1 MSKKYKYIYQYNSR
15 MPRNKDSDK
24 DRPKSNNGK
33 TPKKRTK
40 HNKSRRKDKKPKNTK
55 LKYKKNTD
63 SDSDPEWLPGD
74 DDDMSTLELQQLMQ
88 QMFPSKAGK
97 ERLKKLEKIESL
109 KTKALKKSSLEKL
122 RKNTILSDHEDEEEE
137 EEEEEED
144 ESPKNTTNTRS
155 RRRRRRRRKKAIEEE
170 MEDEEEE
177 DEEEEEESEEED
189 SDDYEDLNAHLVEE
203 DDEEEEFDEEE
214 IMNMLGQNM
223 RFNIVFTVP
232 GSDNG
237 VYSHMEDHSAI
248 EELEDDTD
256 DEDEDT
262 SDKPNESTEKK
273 DAEKTEA
280 LEAGDKVIVKAKDW
294 DEPYSAVIIKVGKRN
309 HFDVRLDDKELEQ
322 RKWRHIHRKYITKQT
337 EESLTQEKMM
347 EEMSELMKLRKNKGS
362 EAMMKYFNKLS
373 SAAEKENKK
382 KEKRDSDKQKDKNV
396 IKLRKLFRARGPAN
410 EFKYFRDM
418 DLNAQKNIIAQLKAV
433 NKYTNVDKPYRLS
446 LLESEIPVEFKSV
459 ALKKLNIL
467 NYMDPSSGEYYKI
480 KQWVDAFMTIPFGKI
495 THLPVQVS
503 DGRDACSI
511 FMEEAK
517 QILDDCVYGLND
529 AKMQIMQFLGQLIAN
544 PNSVGTAI
552 GVHGPPG
559 TGKTTL
565 IKEGISKILKRPF
578 ALIALG
584 GATDASFL
592 EGHSYT
598 YEGSSWGKIVDI
610 LLTSKTM
617 NPLIYFD
624 ELDKISDTPK
634 GEEITGIL
642 THLIDTSQSDQ
653 FHDKYFSSISFDV
666 SKTLFIFSYNDE
678 KKINPILKDR
688 MYRIHTDGYSTKDK
702 IVIAKDHLIP
712 KIAKNINF
720 EVEDVTIDDK
730 TLGYIIDRYTE
741 KEKGVRNLKR
751 CLEILY
757 TKINLYKMMK
767 PDSKLFDGQVVFKIT
782 SPFAVTEDVVK
793 KLIKA
798 EDYNA
803 SIAHLYI

>member
-15 MPRNKDSDK
+15 MPRKQDSDK
-24 DRPKSNNGK
+24 DRQTPKSK
-33 TPKKRTK
+33 TPKKRGK
-40 HNKSRRKDKKPKNTK
+40 NNNKSRRKEKRPKNKK
-55 LKYKKNTD
+55 LKYKNNTD

-74 DDDMSTLELQQLMQ
+74 DDDMSTLELQKLMQ

-97 ERLKKLEKIESL
+97 ERLKKLEKLEAL
-109 KTKALKKSSLEKL
+109 KSKNLKKSSLEKL
-122 RKNTILSDHEDEEEE
+122 RKNTILSEDDD
-137 EEEEEED
+137 ED
-144 ESPKNTTNTRS
+144 DSSAKIKSVRS
-155 RRRRRRRRKKAIEEE
+155 RRRRRRKKAVEVEEE
-170 MEDEEEE
+170 IENEDENEDEEE
-177 DEEEEEESEEED
+177 DEEDEEDEYLYDEEEEID
-189 SDDYEDLNAHLVEE
+189 DDYDDLNAHLVE
-203 DDEEEEFDEEE
+203 DEEEEFDEEE

-232 GSDNG
+232 GGENG
-237 VYSHMEDHSAI
+237 VFSQMEEVD
-248 EELEDDTD
+248 ELEDIED
-256 DEDEDT
+256 DSDEEDS
-262 SDKPNESTEKK
+262 SDESKKSAKKKETGETEN
-273 DAEKTEA
+273 
-280 LEAGDKVIVKAKDW
+280 LEVGDKVIVEAKDW
-294 DEPYSAVIIKVGKRN
+294 DEPYSAVITKVGKRN
-309 HFDVRLDDKELEQ
+309 HFDVRLDDKDLEK
-322 RKWRHIHRKYITKQT
+322 RKWRQIHRKYIKKQT
-337 EESLTQEKMM
+337 EESLTQEKLM
-347 EEMSELMKLRKNKGS
+347 EEMSELLELRKNKGS
-362 EAMMKYFNKLS
+362 EAMMKHFNKLS
-373 SAAEKENKK
+373 AAAEKENKK
-382 KEKRDSDKQKDKNV
+382 KEERDASKQKDKNV
-396 IKLRKLFRARGPAN
+396 MKLRKLFRARGPAN
-410 EFKYFRDM
+410 EFKFFRDM
-418 DLNAQKNIIAQLKAV
+418 ELQAQKHIITQLKEV

-446 LLESEIPVEFKSV
+446 LLESDIPVQFKAV

-480 KQWVDAFMTIPFGKI
+480 KQWVDAFMRIPFGKI

-610 LLTSKTM
+610 LLASKTM

-720 EVEDVTIDDK
+720 KVEDVTIDDK

-741 KEKGVRNLKR
+741 KERGVRNLKR

-782 SPFAVTEDVVK
+782 SPFAVTEDIVK